1 MKIINTKAYIK
12 KVKDLSPTARELK
25 IFPETKIEFIPG
37 MFVNIFM
44 ENNGKTI
51 RRAYSIS
58 SNSKEKDT
66 FSVTARFLKDGE
78 MSPLFWQDDI
88 LGKEIRVMGPLGVN
102 TSDKIKANKVFLF
115 AFGIGVSV
123 IKSITSELID
133 KDSIKD
139 LVIVTGNLNETE
151 ILYKDFFDNLL
162 SENEKVI
169 VQYVLSKPNNLNY
182 TYTGY
187 IQDFIN
193 DFDFNQSD
201 VYICGPI
208 KACNSLKEKIE
219 SKKSSNLNIIVES
232 FG

>member
-12 KVKDLSPTARELK
+12 KVKDLSPTARELT

-58 SNSKEKDT
+58 SNPKEKDT

-88 LGKEIRVMGPLGVN
+88 LGREIKVMGPLGIN
-102 TSDKIKANKVFLF
+102 TSDKITKDKVFLF
-115 AFGIGVSV
+115 AFGAGVSV
-123 IKSITSELID
+123 IKSILSDLLNKG
-133 KDSIKD
+133 KDIC
-139 LVIVTGNLNETE
+139 IVTGNMNEDE
-151 ILYKDFFDNLL
+151 ILYKDYFDEI
-162 SENEKVI
+162 SKNEAHISVR
-169 VQYVLSKPNNLNY
+169 YVLSKPKDEKY
-182 TYTGY
+182 KYKGY

-193 DFDFNQSD
+193 DFSFNNSD
-201 VYICGPI
+201 IYICGPG
-208 KACNSLKEKIE
+208 KACDSLKEKIE
-219 SKKSSNLNIIVES
+219 FVKPKNYQIITES